1 LVERIGETLSGE
13 GAPFF
18 VSVFGP
24 DLDVDDRVAADIA
37 AVLQRLP
44 QTGNVRLKTP
54 PRQVQL
60 RVALR
65 PDRLVLYGLDASA
78 VLRTVNA
85 AFHGASV
92 AELTRADRSVPV
104 TVHIA
109 GLRPTPRNVCDLLL
123 RGRDGALV
131 PLSAVAT
138 LELVS
143 ARSLID
149 HESGLRRQIVVVN
162 PKTSDR
168 KSTRLNSSHRTIS
181 YAVFCLKKKKK
192 KTK

>member
-1 LVERIGETLSGE
+1 MIR
-13 GAPFF
+13 
-18 VSVFGP
+18 
-24 DLDVDDRVAADIA
+24 R
-37 AVLQRLP
+37 
-44 QTGNVRLKTP
+44 P
-54 PRQVQL
+54 PRSTL
-60 RVALR
+60 FPYTTLFR
-65 PDRLVLYGLDASA
+65 S
-78 VLRTVNA
+78 LRTVNA
-85 AFHGASV
+85 AFHGSAV

-109 GLRPTPRNVCDLLL
+109 GPRPTPRNVGDLLL

-162 PKTSDR
+162 PKTSDQAG
-168 KSTRLNSSHRTIS
+168 
-181 YAVFCLKKKKK
+181 YARAAREAVAAQVRAEERRVGEEWRSRWAPDYL
-192 KTK
+192 